1 MKLAQLFRFLDG
13 LKYMFDIKHKLLLH
27 LRQEEILPSRKIKNM
42 FKKVNVLKPLVSHPI
57 VNEVYKILESFPK
70 RKKRSMNNHSKR
82 NNRSENSN
90 VASLETD
97 SETQPI
103 DGNISNYKS
112 DGPFQNDK
120 MEPHGK
126 ITTSVSSQVSKLV
139 TDLQASEG
147 FPMELLSNQTFNIE
161 CQGNICYKHF
171 KTLTF
176 LQYTFYGN
184 KIGVVLY
191 YTYNGGSICRIPIRM
206 C

>member
-90 VASLETD
+90 VASLEID

-147 FPMELLSNQTFNIE
+147 FPMELLSNQNFNIE
-161 CQGNICYKHF
+161 YQGNICYK
-171 KTLTF
+171 TLIF